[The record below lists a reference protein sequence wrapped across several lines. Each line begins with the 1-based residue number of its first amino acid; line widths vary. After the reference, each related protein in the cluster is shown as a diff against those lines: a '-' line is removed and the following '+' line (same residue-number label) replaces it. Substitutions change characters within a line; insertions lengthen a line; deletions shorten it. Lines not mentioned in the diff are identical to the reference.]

1 MKINFTPAR
10 KWLVAVVALILAMAY
25 LGLATSQYVAYW
37 LGNPSRLELS
47 SLTRLQWATRLD
59 PGDADYRDR
68 LGRFYDLVSR
78 DPASAVAQYK
88 AAVQLNPHFADYWLN
103 LADSYQ
109 VMDDTANQTA
119 ALEDAIQAEPTNPDV
134 ARTAAN
140 FYLVLATNERD
151 QAIAQDLTAKALREF
166 RVVLANDSPSASE
179 AIQNCWR
186 IEPDVDV
193 LLRDVVPTRSDAYT
207 AFLTLLEQ
215 DANRL
220 LHELTSPAANPD
232 TVSPTQVQDKL
243 AQMKRETAATFKV
256 WAALM
261 QSGQPFEERFAYDFI
276 RFLIQMKE
284 PDEAVLVWQQT
295 TDHFK
300 LSAYQPSPGNLIV
313 NGKFSLRLLNAGF
326 DWQYQKQAGVN
337 LTLQPRDPKNPDG
350 PRSLLITF
358 DGPGITDA
366 GIFQYVSVQPNT
378 AYNFSAYYK
387 NDGELEGAGGPHFTV
402 QDVYSQAIYYE
413 SDVLKPGDDSK
424 EDEELKDSNSRK
436 SVEGEFTTSSD
447 CKLIVV
453 HLRRVPERS
462 PIRGKLWIDG
472 FRLTRK
478 PS

>member
-10 KWLVAVVALILAMAY
+10 KWLMAAVALILAVVY

-37 LGNPSRLELS
+37 LGNPSRLELT

-88 AAVQLNPHFADYWLN
+88 AAVQLNPHSADYWLN

-151 QAIAQDLTAKALREF
+151 QAVAQDLTAKALREF
-166 RVVLANDSPSASE
+166 RVVLANDTPS
-179 AIQNCWR
+179 
-186 IEPDVDV
+186 DVDV
-193 LLRDVVPTRSDAYT
+193 LLRDVVPPRSDAYT
-207 AFLTLLEQ
+207 AFLTLLQQ
-215 DANRL
+215 DASRL
-220 LHELTSPAANPD
+220 LHELTSPRANSD
-232 TVSPTQVQDKL
+232 IASPTQVQNEL
-243 AQMKRETAATFKV
+243 AQMKKETSATFKV
-256 WAALM
+256 WAALI
-261 QSGQPFEERFAYDFI
+261 QNGQPFEERYAYDFI

-300 LSAYQPSPGNLIV
+300 LSSYLPSPGNLMV

-326 DWQYQKQAGVN
+326 DWQYQKQGGVN
-337 LTLQPRDPKNPDG
+337 LTLQPRDPKEPDG

-358 DGPGITDA
+358 DGPGISDA

-378 AYNFSAYYK
+378 AYDFSAYYK

-413 SDVLKPGDDSK
+413 SDVLKPDDESK
-424 EDEELKDSNSRK
+424 DDEELKDSNSRK
-436 SVEGEFTTSSD
+436 SVEGEFTTGSD